1 MRLFSV
7 LYLAAVFFLFTLGW
21 LSEALFL
28 QIVVATIFSVLLF
41 VVLRYQ
47 TRLRDWLSSA
57 MLVALRVGS
66 AVALVL
72 ALLLLLLARRGDDD
86 ERVFALSV
94 VLGSAAMLAIA
105 LWWSS
110 ERAATQRAQNN
121 KKND

>member
-1 MRLFSV
+1 MVRLFSV
-7 LYLAAVFFLFTLGW
+7 LYLATVFFLFTLGW

-72 ALLLLLLARRGDDD
+72 ALLLLARRGDDD